1 MKVINSVIVNP
12 LILRA
17 GRNSPPAVN
26 QRCLTHFSSRRAVTE
41 RGEQVESPRALFAI
55 AKRSADPV

>member
-1 MKVINSVIVNP
+1 MFNAF
-12 LILRA
+12 LI
-17 GRNSPPAVN
+17 
-26 QRCLTHFSSRRAVTE
+26 TRAVTE